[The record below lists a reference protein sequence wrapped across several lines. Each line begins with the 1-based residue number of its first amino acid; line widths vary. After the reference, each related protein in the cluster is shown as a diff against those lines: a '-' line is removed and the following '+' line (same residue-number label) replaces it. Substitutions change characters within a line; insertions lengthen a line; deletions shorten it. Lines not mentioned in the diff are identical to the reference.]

1 MAKEI
6 ERKFI
11 VDPKFIKSLDNG
23 TNIKQGYLPSSNNT
37 VVRIRITDKKAFLT
51 IKGENKG
58 AVRSEFEYSIPF
70 SDANQ
75 ILKELC
81 EKPYIEKTRYIVN
94 YSGVNWEVD
103 VFEGDNEGLTIGE
116 IEIET
121 EDEYVD
127 IPNWAV
133 KEVTDD
139 PKYFNSNLIKNP
151 YKKWKNT

>member
-11 VDPKFIKSLDNG
+11 VNEDFLDSLDSG
-23 TNIKQGYLPSSNNT
+23 IKIRQGYLPSSNNT
-37 VVRIRITDKKAFLT
+37 VVRIRVTNKEAFLT

-58 AVRSEFEYSIPF
+58 AVRSEFEYPIPF

-75 ILKELC
+75 ILDELC
-81 EKPYIEKTRYIVN
+81 VRPFIEKTRYIVN
-94 YSGVNWEVD
+94 YSGLMWEVD
-103 VFEGDNEGLTIGE
+103 FFEGGNEGLIVAE
-116 IEIET
+116 IELDS
-121 EDEYVD
+121 EDQYVD
-127 IPNWAV
+127 TPIWAA

-151 YKKWKNT
+151 YKKWNKS